1 MMPYK
6 EDIFAEIQTVLA
18 QADAGEIEQLL
29 SDIAKG
35 EFVGTALTRA
45 GDNDS
50 QVNVSAMQPDQKCQ
64 MKAALDGAANSNQRT
79 RLSS

>member
-6 EDIFAEIQTVLA
+6 EDIFAEVEAVLA
-18 QADAGEIEQLL
+18 QADASEIEQLL

-35 EFVGTALTRA
+35 EFAGTALTRA

-50 QVNVSAMQPDQKCQ
+50 QVNVTGMQQCQ
-64 MKAALDGAANSNQRT
+64 VKPVQSRPVANSNARA